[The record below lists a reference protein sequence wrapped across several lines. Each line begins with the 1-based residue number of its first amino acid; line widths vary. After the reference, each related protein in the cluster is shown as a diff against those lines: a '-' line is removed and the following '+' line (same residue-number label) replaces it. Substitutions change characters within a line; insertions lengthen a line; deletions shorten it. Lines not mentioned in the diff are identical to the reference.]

1 MSAQKR
7 GKTHRRATI
16 IDVARL
22 SGVSK
27 STVANVINGKGPL
40 SDQTRARVEKAIDQL
55 GYRPNALARDLK
67 RQRTMTVGVLVGDLA
82 NPFYAELTKLIEGCC
97 AEAGYA
103 TIICHTD
110 GDPSTERDRIEV
122 LLQQRVS
129 GVLMLYF
136 SGNETG
142 LEDLARNGIPT
153 VGVSVF
159 DKAFDCVA
167 SDDAAGA
174 RLAVEHLASL
184 GHRRIAYVL
193 GTGTETSTNRTRLRG
208 CRQALKAIDAAAM
221 PVVSLTTPPAR
232 SKAVTVDAALQA
244 EHRPSAF
251 VVGNDLTALELVD
264 ELEERGGSVP
274 SDFSVVGFDDIPPAH
289 LGRLSLTTV
298 RQPIAKLATLGVGR
312 LLVHIDPVAAI
323 DGGKPQQR
331 LPIELVVRGT
341 TAPPR

>member
-136 SGNETG
+136 SGNEKG
-142 LEDLARNGIPT
+142 LQDLAGNGIPT
-153 VGVSVF
+153 VGISVF

-174 RLAVEHLASL
+174 RLAVDHLASI

-193 GTGTETSTNRTRLRG
+193 GTGTETSTNRIRLRG
-208 CRQALKAIDAAAM
+208 CRQALKVIEAETM

-232 SKAVTVDAALQA
+232 SKAVTLDAALEA
-244 EHRPSAF
+244 EDRPTAF
-251 VVGNDLTALELVD
+251 VVGNDLTALELID

-274 SDFSVVGFDDIPPAH
+274 TDFSVVGFDDIPPAH

-298 RQPIAKLATLGVGR
+298 RQPIAELATLGVRR
-312 LLVHIDPVAAI
+312 LLGHIDPAAAT
-323 DGGKPQQR
+323 DGGRPQQR
-331 LPIELVVRGT
+331 LPVELIVRGT
-341 TAPPR
+341 TAPPF